1 MLDPHSEA
9 AVFLWLMTAQLTIR
23 TLGEEAA
30 LEYGWLL
37 DNIYTRL
44 SQEARHKV
52 ARVITAPALEKF
64 PHEPPVEAVAS
75 PRTLQAIAKDKRIDI
90 EPLLAS
96 PPPWEG
102 VKGFSE
108 LAAILAAYAP
118 GLSRL
123 AVEHVES
130 AFSEPVDA
138 LWEERLIEDSHWF
151 DRHKVRRYIY
161 NFQREFIG
169 YIWALGHDGL
179 PEFLNWLNAN
189 RSEVGEILG
198 ICAPEIYE
206 ALDADE
212 PEKRHKEYVEPI
224 SSSQIEKTF
233 DRGYF
238 GQDPLRI
245 KLYYFLKAKSVKVP
259 ALDRFLRVHRAIRH
273 LLADAARYTDK
284 KK

>member
-9 AVFLWLMTAQLTIR
+9 AVFLWLMQAQLPIR
-23 TLGEEAA
+23 KLGEEAG

-37 DNIYTRL
+37 DNIYNRL
-44 SQEARHKV
+44 SQEARDKV
-52 ARVITAPALEKF
+52 AGVITASAFEKF
-64 PHEPPVEAVAS
+64 PQDVPVEAVAS
-75 PRTLQAIAKDKRIDI
+75 PRTLQAIAKDKRVDI
-90 EPLLAS
+90 EPLLVS

-102 VKGFSE
+102 VKGFPE
-108 LAAILAAYAP
+108 LAAILAAHAP
-118 GLSRL
+118 GLSRV
-123 AVEHVES
+123 AVEHVET

-138 LWEERLIEDSHWF
+138 LWDERLIEDSHWF

-161 NFQREFIG
+161 NFRREFIG

-179 PEFLNWLNAN
+179 SEFLNWLNAN

-198 ICAPEIYE
+198 ICATEIYE
-206 ALDADE
+206 ALAADE
-212 PEKRHKEYVEPI
+212 PDTQHKEYTEPI

-233 DRGYF
+233 HRGYF

-259 ALDRFLRVHRAIRH
+259 ALDRFLRVHRAIKH
-273 LLADAARYTDK
+273 LLADAARHTDK